1 MLPLPD
7 PVCTPDEQ
15 NPGCHLR
22 HDQSDDPCA
31 VAGFDISPVTC
42 LVAVNVW
49 CPCLF
54 CLPVVPASML
64 FRPF

>member
-1 MLPLPD
+1 LLPLPD

-22 HDQSDDPCA
+22 HDRSDDLCA
-31 VAGFDISPVTC
+31 VAGVDISPVTC
-42 LVAVNVW
+42 LAAVNVW

-54 CLPVVPASML
+54 CLPVVSASML